1 MRYVVRMSTPGDP
14 ESTPQSGASEPSGGA
29 HEQQFHG
36 AEYPTL
42 ERSLPTESAPVDYP
56 AYPQSGGSPQ
66 PGGYP
71 PPSGYQQPGEYQ
83 QPGGYPP
90 PSGYQQAG
98 GYQQPGGYPPPSGY
112 QQAGGYPQPGGY
124 PPPSYPAAGGYSGY
138 AGYSSDPY
146 DPYGTGPPQ
155 GTNGLAIG
163 ALVSSLAGIVFCA
176 CLIPSIVGIVLGVI
190 AMGQTKRTGQSGHGL
205 ALAGVILGAVTLAL
219 GVLVIIL
226 DLAGVISTRGTT
238 YSSY

>member
-1 MRYVVRMSTPGDP
+1 MSTPDDP
-14 ESTPQSGASEPSGGA
+14 GGTPQSGASEPSGGA
-29 HEQQFHG
+29 YEQQFHG

-56 AYPQSGGSPQ
+56 AYPQSGGPQQPGEHQQPGGYPPPGGYPQ

-71 PPSGYQQPGEYQ
+71 PP
-83 QPGGYPP
+83 
-90 PSGYQQAG
+90 G
-98 GYQQPGGYPPPSGY
+98 GYQQPGGYPQSGGY
-112 QQAGGYPQPGGY
+112 QQPAGYPPPGGYPPP

-138 AGYSSDPY
+138 AGYSADPY
-146 DPYGTGPPQ
+146 DPYRAGPPP

-163 ALVSSLAGIVFCA
+163 ALVSSLAGLLFCA

-190 AMGQTKRTGQSGHGL
+190 GMGQTKRTGQSGHGL
-205 ALAGVILGAVTLAL
+205 ALAGVIIGAVTLAL
-219 GVLVIIL
+219 GILVIIL
-226 DLAGVISTRGTT
+226 DVAGVISTHGTT